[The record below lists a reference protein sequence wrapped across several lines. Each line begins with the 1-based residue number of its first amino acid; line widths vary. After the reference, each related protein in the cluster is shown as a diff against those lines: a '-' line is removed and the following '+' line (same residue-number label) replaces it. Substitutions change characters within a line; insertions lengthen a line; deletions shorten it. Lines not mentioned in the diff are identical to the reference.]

1 MAPTNL
7 IIIMADE
14 HNPKV
19 MGCSGHPL
27 VKTPNLDKLAASGTR
42 FTNAYTNSP
51 LCVPARASFA
61 TGQYVHKIGYWDTAH
76 PYEGRV
82 RSWGHRL
89 QGRGH
94 RVDSIGKLHYRSED
108 DPAGFD
114 KQIIPMHVAQGIG
127 DVPGA
132 IREGEIPPKI
142 SCQKIAAEIGPG
154 ESAYAA
160 YDPVSYTHLTLPT
173 ICSV

>member
-1 MAPTNL
+1 MPPTNL

-61 TGQYVHKIGYWDTAH
+61 TGQYVHKIGYWDTA
-76 PYEGRV
+76 PTQYES
-82 RSWGHRL
+82 RS
-89 QGRGH
+89 
-94 RVDSIGKLHYRSED
+94 
-108 DPAGFD
+108 AGFD
-114 KQIIPMHVAQGIG
+114 
-127 DVPGA
+127 
-132 IREGEIPPKI
+132 
-142 SCQKIAAEIGPG
+142 
-154 ESAYAA
+154 
-160 YDPVSYTHLTLPT
+160 
-173 ICSV
+173 